1 MTTRAEEKNSN
12 TPALIRAVVD
22 ALKIPDL
29 RFKIL
34 FTFGILV
41 LFRFLAHVP
50 VPGVDRDALAAAFDS
65 APILGFL
72 DLFSGGAL
80 RNLSIAALGGY
91 PYITASIIMQVIT
104 PVIPS
109 LKELSQ
115 EGQFGRQ
122 KINQYTHYLMIP
134 IAFLQGWGQISILQS
149 SFGGQVIANS
159 GFGGGNFLAFTSIL
173 ITMTAGTA
181 LLVWLGELV
190 TEKGI
195 GNGISLII
203 FAGIVSSLPQIIGQG
218 ALISDQLFQL
228 GLLIAI
234 ALLIVYLIVVFTEAQ
249 RRIPVQYGRSVFRGG
264 RMYRQTGGSFIPL
277 RVNSAG
283 MIPLIFAFSLLI
295 LPASISGYFVDP
307 STNSTGS
314 QIAEAITNF
323 LSPANVTY
331 WILVFIMVMLFTF
344 FYALVTFNQQNIS
357 ENLQKNGGFIPGIR
371 PGAPTQSYLSQV
383 MVRIT
388 WGDAIFL
395 AMVAVMPFI
404 AGVVTNVGTASTI
417 MSSTSL
423 LIMVGVALDTMR
435 QLESQL
441 LMRNYDGFLKE

>member
-1 MTTRAEEKNSN
+1 
-12 TPALIRAVVD
+12 
-22 ALKIPDL
+22 
-29 RFKIL
+29 
-34 FTFGILV
+34 
-41 LFRFLAHVP
+41 
-50 VPGVDRDALAAAFDS
+50 
-65 APILGFL
+65 
-72 DLFSGGAL
+72 
-80 RNLSIAALGGY
+80 
-91 PYITASIIMQVIT
+91 
-104 PVIPS
+104 
-109 LKELSQ
+109 
-115 EGQFGRQ
+115 
-122 KINQYTHYLMIP
+122 
-134 IAFLQGWGQISILQS
+134 
-149 SFGGQVIANS
+149 
-159 GFGGGNFLAFTSIL
+159 
-173 ITMTAGTA
+173 MTAGTA

-218 ALISDQLFQL
+218 ALISDQFFQL
-228 GLLIAI
+228 GLLVAI

-388 WGDAIFL
+388 WGGAIFL
-395 AMVAVMPFI
+395 GMVAVMPFI
-404 AGVVTNVGTASTI
+404 AGVITNVGTASTI

>member
-1 MTTRAEEKNSN
+1 MIIISDPFSTG
-12 TPALIRAVVD
+12 I
-22 ALKIPDL
+22 
-29 RFKIL
+29 
-34 FTFGILV
+34 ILV
-41 LFRFLAHVP
+41 
-50 VPGVDRDALAAAFDS
+50 
-65 APILGFL
+65 
-72 DLFSGGAL
+72 
-80 RNLSIAALGGY
+80 
-91 PYITASIIMQVIT
+91 
-104 PVIPS
+104 
-109 LKELSQ
+109 K
-115 EGQFGRQ
+115 
-122 KINQYTHYLMIP
+122 
-134 IAFLQGWGQISILQS
+134 
-149 SFGGQVIANS
+149 
-159 GFGGGNFLAFTSIL
+159 
-173 ITMTAGTA
+173 
-181 LLVWLGELV
+181 
-190 TEKGI
+190 
-195 GNGISLII
+195 ISLII

-249 RRIPVQYGRSVFRGG
+249 RRVPVQYGRSVFRGG

-331 WILVFIMVMLFTF
+331 WILVLIMVMLFTF

-388 WGDAIFL
+388 WGGAIFL

-441 LMRNYDGFLKE
+441 LMRNYD

>member
-1 MTTRAEEKNSN
+1 
-12 TPALIRAVVD
+12 
-22 ALKIPDL
+22 
-29 RFKIL
+29 
-34 FTFGILV
+34 
-41 LFRFLAHVP
+41 
-50 VPGVDRDALAAAFDS
+50 
-65 APILGFL
+65 
-72 DLFSGGAL
+72 
-80 RNLSIAALGGY
+80 
-91 PYITASIIMQVIT
+91 
-104 PVIPS
+104 
-109 LKELSQ
+109 
-115 EGQFGRQ
+115 
-122 KINQYTHYLMIP
+122 MIP

-149 SFGGQVIANS
+149 SVGGQVIANS
-159 GFGGGNFLAFTSIL
+159 GFGGGNFVAFTSIL

-218 ALISDQLFQL
+218 SLISDQTFQL

-307 STNSTGS
+307 ATNSTGS

-357 ENLQKNGGFIPGIR
+357 ENLQRNGGFIPGIR

-383 MVRIT
+383 MVR
-388 WGDAIFL
+388 L
-395 AMVAVMPFI
+395 
-404 AGVVTNVGTASTI
+404 
-417 MSSTSL
+417 SL
-423 LIMVGVALDTMR
+423 IHISEPTR
-435 QLESQL
+435 P
-441 LMRNYDGFLKE
+441 Y